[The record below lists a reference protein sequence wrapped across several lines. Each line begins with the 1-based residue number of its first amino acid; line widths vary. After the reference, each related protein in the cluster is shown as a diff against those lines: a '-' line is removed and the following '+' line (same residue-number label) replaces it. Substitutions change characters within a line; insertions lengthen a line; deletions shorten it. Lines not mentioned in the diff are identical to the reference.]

1 MPFIKHSF
9 SINIAIRIQCLLL
22 LFFLFSFKHN
32 IAQPFLRFDYLPVSN
47 NSVPLRYPWTGGIN
61 SAQFGK
67 ADVNNDGKKDLIV
80 YDKSNQKYCVFITQ
94 ATNSTA
100 YKFEHK
106 YAAYLPPIN
115 GWMIVKDYNCDGI
128 DDIFTYNGIANIKV
142 YTGFYVNDTLHYKLQ
157 QDGFY
162 YQGTSSSINVYCAD
176 VLKPAIADI
185 NKDGDLDIVS
195 FNVFGNR
202 LIYYEN
208 QQKELSL
215 PCDSLFFIK
224 ADNCWGNV
232 FDSFAASYALR
243 DTCNFKF
250 NRLNGTEE
258 ILHTGSTIE
267 SADVDNNGAMDMLI
281 GSVSL
286 NNLTMLQNNGTS
298 SYASILNQDIAF
310 PSYDSSFNTNSFGSP
325 HFLDIDNDSKN
336 DLLVSTFDPG
346 AANVNNI
353 WYYKNVQANGTRLN
367 LIQKNFLLDNMIDA
381 GENSNPCFFDVD
393 GDGLKD
399 ILLGSG
405 GFRDNVTTTY
415 KLQFYKNTGTLSSP
429 AFDLQNDDYLNI
441 STFNVKDIVPA
452 VGDLDNDSD
461 TDLVIGIADGRII
474 YWENTASSGNPPV
487 FLYRGLLKDSL
498 NNNISVGSSAAPY
511 LIDINRDGKTDLI
524 VGERNGNL
532 NFYKGNSTNTTKFS
546 FVTDSLG
553 AVRIKTNGFSIGYT
567 HPSVADVN
575 NDGKYDLVLGTN
587 TSGLQLYS
595 NIEDQLNG
603 VFALTSPVVTDY
615 LGFRTTAA
623 IADITNDGNPE
634 LLTGNIDGGLII
646 FSKVPP
652 PIIPSF
658 IKNYNSASL
667 LFDIFPNP
675 ANNQLYI
682 DLKSVKNNIQLQVFN
697 LVGQEIFSENFNLKD
712 VLEINTDTFANGMYL
727 VKIADGEKEGVQKL
741 VIQH

>member
-1 MPFIKHSF
+1 MPEKIL
-9 SINIAIRIQCLLL
+9 ILV
-22 LFFLFSFKHN
+22 FLM
-32 IAQPFLRFDYLPVSN
+32 
-47 NSVPLRYPWTGGIN
+47 
-61 SAQFGK
+61 
-67 ADVNNDGKKDLIV
+67 
-80 YDKSNQKYCVFITQ
+80 
-94 ATNSTA
+94 
-100 YKFEHK
+100 
-106 YAAYLPPIN
+106 
-115 GWMIVKDYNCDGI
+115 WM
-128 DDIFTYNGIANIKV
+128 
-142 YTGFYVNDTLHYKLQ
+142 
-157 QDGFY
+157 
-162 YQGTSSSINVYCAD
+162 
-176 VLKPAIADI
+176 
-185 NKDGDLDIVS
+185 
-195 FNVFGNR
+195 
-202 LIYYEN
+202 
-208 QQKELSL
+208 
-215 PCDSLFFIK
+215 
-224 ADNCWGNV
+224 
-232 FDSFAASYALR
+232 
-243 DTCNFKF
+243 
-250 NRLNGTEE
+250 
-258 ILHTGSTIE
+258 
-267 SADVDNNGAMDMLI
+267 AM
-281 GSVSL
+281 V
-286 NNLTMLQNNGTS
+286 
-298 SYASILNQDIAF
+298 
-310 PSYDSSFNTNSFGSP
+310 
-325 HFLDIDNDSKN
+325 
-336 DLLVSTFDPG
+336 
-346 AANVNNI
+346 
-353 WYYKNVQANGTRLN
+353 
-367 LIQKNFLLDNMIDA
+367 
-381 GENSNPCFFDVD
+381 
-393 GDGLKD
+393 LKD

-658 IKNYNSASL
+658 IKNYNIEPL

-697 LVGQEIFSENFNLKD
+697 LVGQEIFSENFKLKD
-712 VLEINTDTFANGMYL
+712 VLEINTDAFANGMYL
-727 VKIADGEKEGVQKL
+727 VKNSRRRKRRCSKISDTTLK
-741 VIQH
+741 